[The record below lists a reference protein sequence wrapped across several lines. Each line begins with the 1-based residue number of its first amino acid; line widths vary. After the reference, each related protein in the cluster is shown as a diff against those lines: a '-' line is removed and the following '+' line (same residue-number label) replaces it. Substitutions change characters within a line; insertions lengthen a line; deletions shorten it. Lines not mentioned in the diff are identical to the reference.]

1 MHLERIPAPLPA
13 RLLLLGVLARTPVPA
28 AGCPRSVTVDIAG
41 FSGGAPEGIDR
52 LGLKEG
58 DGTKAHIAV
67 KARGPLLATPTLP
80 LVLPVTVQLHANDS
94 PSAECWEATFVES
107 KKNDGTK
114 FKARGQ

>member
-1 MHLERIPAPLPA
+1 M
-13 RLLLLGVLARTPVPA
+13 
-28 AGCPRSVTVDIAG
+28 
-41 FSGGAPEGIDR
+41 
-52 LGLKEG
+52 
-58 DGTKAHIAV
+58 